1 MFTSNAKPEK
11 GRSPWLFT
19 RPLLLPQCIDKLT
32 NKDDQTT
39 MATNSH
45 SSPRYHL
52 TGQPDGII
60 ITDTHQS
67 TWQPMRCE
75 RSTTDD
81 EVYTRLLNGE
91 EVVDWIHDS
100 DDRYTIVA
108 PLYHFLTTLTAED
121 TVIVDHQIDAL
132 LYHDNEYTP
141 PENPVYTVQEMFE
154 LLEEMCFDFW
164 NEYGRREAEAA
175 R

>member
-1 MFTSNAKPEK
+1 
-11 GRSPWLFT
+11 
-19 RPLLLPQCIDKLT
+19 
-32 NKDDQTT
+32 
-39 MATNSH
+39 
-45 SSPRYHL
+45 
-52 TGQPDGII
+52 
-60 ITDTHQS
+60 
-67 TWQPMRCE
+67 MRCE

>member
-1 MFTSNAKPEK
+1 MTDD
-11 GRSPWLFT
+11 T
-19 RPLLLPQCIDKLT
+19 R
-32 NKDDQTT
+32 
-39 MATNSH
+39 AA
-45 SSPRYHL
+45 PRYHL

-60 ITDTHQS
+60 IADTYRG
-67 TWQPMRCE
+67 TWQLMRSE

-81 EVYTRLLNGE
+81 EVYTRLLSGE
-91 EVVDWIHDS
+91 EVVDWIHDP

-108 PLYHFLTTLTAED
+108 PLYHFLATLPAED